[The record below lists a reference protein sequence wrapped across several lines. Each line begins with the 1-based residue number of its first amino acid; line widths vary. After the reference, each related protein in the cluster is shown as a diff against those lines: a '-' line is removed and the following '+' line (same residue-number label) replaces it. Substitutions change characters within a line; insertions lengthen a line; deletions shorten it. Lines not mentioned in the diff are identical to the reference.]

1 MKSVPEGYSITFQ
14 PRKQGTPKWET
25 FLIPKKPDG
34 ASGPDYY
41 SIMSAYIEAINI
53 EIVPSDDGW
62 IGAISEAFGSR
73 YAGEGVGG
81 TIGRSFLVPRQLS
94 RWKWG
99 RVTAKPSACGYK
111 RLPP

>member
-41 SIMSAYIEAINI
+41 SIMSAYIEAINA
-53 EIVPSDDGW
+53 EIVPSDEQTLW
-62 IGAISEAFGSR
+62 WQ
-73 YAGEGVGG
+73 
-81 TIGRSFLVPRQLS
+81 GRVKTEDDSSYFAHQAMGINEMRQVPNYMATVSFLQV
-94 RWKWG
+94 
-99 RVTAKPSACGYK
+99 
-111 RLPP
+111 